1 MYTFDKDE
9 VDIQSSRQTVRHK
22 LIAKN
27 ITLQTIKQRQDTIN
41 FVNQLDLPTGLRE
54 LLIIRGFTLD
64 LLLNM
69 RPIDLAET
77 LGIDRDVAEIVIH
90 AAKKHINA
98 LHNLQ
103 HNY

>member
-1 MYTFDKDE
+1 MYTCDK

-27 ITLQTIKQRQDTIN
+27 ITLQNIKQRQDTIN

-54 LLIIRGFTLD
+54 RLIIRGFTLD

-77 LGIDRDVAEIVIH
+77 LGIDKEVAEIVIH
-90 AAKKHINA
+90 AAKKHKKSHNNA
-98 LHNLQ
+98 KYRYLG
-103 HNY
+103 

>member
-1 MYTFDKDE
+1 MKIIIRHKIP
-9 VDIQSSRQTVRHK
+9 IQSSRQTVRHK

-27 ITLQTIKQRQDTIN
+27 ITLQNIKQRQNTIN
-41 FVNQLDLPTGLRE
+41 FVNQLDLPAGLRE
-54 LLIIRGFTLD
+54 MLIIRGFTLD

-69 RPIDLAET
+69 QPIDLAET

-90 AAKKHINA
+90 VAKKHINA
-98 LHNLQ
+98 LRKLQ